1 MIKTE
6 ELNKFI
12 DRYKL
17 LEDQLNASISDKEE
31 YIKISKEY
39 SDLKPIIESIRE
51 YLSIQN
57 EISDLNELINENDEE
72 ISSIAKKE
80 LQESQEKFE
89 ISERNLKAA
98 LIPKD
103 PLDEK
108 NVILEIR
115 AGTGGD
121 EAALFAGDLF
131 RMYQKF
137 SENLK
142 WKFEILS
149 LIHI

>member
-51 YLSIQN
+51 
-57 EISDLNELINENDEE
+57 
-72 ISSIAKKE
+72 
-80 LQESQEKFE
+80 
-89 ISERNLKAA
+89 
-98 LIPKD
+98 
-103 PLDEK
+103 
-108 NVILEIR
+108 
-115 AGTGGD
+115 
-121 EAALFAGDLF
+121 
-131 RMYQKF
+131 
-137 SENLK
+137 
-142 WKFEILS
+142 
-149 LIHI
+149 

>member
-51 YLSIQN
+51 YLS
-57 EISDLNELINENDEE
+57 
-72 ISSIAKKE
+72 
-80 LQESQEKFE
+80 
-89 ISERNLKAA
+89 
-98 LIPKD
+98 
-103 PLDEK
+103 
-108 NVILEIR
+108 
-115 AGTGGD
+115 
-121 EAALFAGDLF
+121 
-131 RMYQKF
+131 
-137 SENLK
+137 
-142 WKFEILS
+142 LS

>member
-51 YLSIQN
+51 YQSIQN

-72 ISSIAKKE
+72 ISSICLLYTSPSPRDE
-80 LQESQEKFE
+80 L
-89 ISERNLKAA
+89 
-98 LIPKD
+98 
-103 PLDEK
+103 
-108 NVILEIR
+108 
-115 AGTGGD
+115 
-121 EAALFAGDLF
+121 
-131 RMYQKF
+131 
-137 SENLK
+137 
-142 WKFEILS
+142 
-149 LIHI
+149 